1 MPHDITGDFNTVE
14 TSLERVVQMEDEIE
28 EYFQT
33 NSEAAIALD
42 ETMEKIFAQERPLN
56 KYTTEEGSFEYNQ
69 RDKMLSSD
77 IYLERKKRRSDIRTR
92 LRGSRDIAKDITKER
107 NTQPALETV
116 SLKDQRDDSNIVAI
130 DVENIDDSTASK
142 GLDYG
147 ALEVYSEDWDVI
159 VRSDGTT
166 DCILTEERKLDWK
179 ISCQAYSCC
188 QQTSSGTKECKDDNE
203 SIVDIVQAMS
213 MERGEDTSLSIDDN
227 KDTLELSASHV
238 DDIANKKDRML
249 SKADI
254 NSRDGSVDTGSLSPT
269 LVKKAVNSMSSSTPS
284 QNGEQSIVSTIRSLF
299 TY

>member
-1 MPHDITGDFNTVE
+1 
-14 TSLERVVQMEDEIE
+14 
-28 EYFQT
+28 
-33 NSEAAIALD
+33 
-42 ETMEKIFAQERPLN
+42 
-56 KYTTEEGSFEYNQ
+56 
-69 RDKMLSSD
+69 MLSSD

-92 LRGSRDIAKDITKER
+92 LQESRDIAKDIAKER
-107 NTQPALETV
+107 NTQPALETF

-142 GLDYG
+142 GLLDYG
-147 ALEVYSEDWDVI
+147 ALEAYSEDWDAI

-179 ISCQAYSCC
+179 ISCISCQAYSCC
-188 QQTSSGTKECKDDNE
+188 QQTSSGTKECKV
-203 SIVDIVQAMS
+203 VDIVAMS
-213 MERGEDTSLSIDDN
+213 MERGGDTSLSIDDN

-249 SKADI
+249 SKADR

-269 LVKKAVNSMSSSTPS
+269 LVKKTVNSMSSSTPS
-284 QNGEQSIVSTIRSLF
+284 QNVEQSIVSTIRSLF